1 MLSNTDEK
9 IDPKVGQKTAGAGA
23 DVKIDTIAGSRGDPE
38 AGTNAQAT
46 GADQGA
52 NGSHRSAAASGA
64 QTAPVAAGSQTR
76 QAFALL
82 RRAAKP
88 DQGHLGWAVMWL
100 MLAALLEVLG
110 PIMGKALIDEHLLPR
125 HLDWPRMAALLAGLL
140 LTGWIASGLRYLQL
154 VRLSGLAMRSVMRLR
169 QMVYGHVLLLPMS
182 FFDRAITGQLVSRV
196 TNDTEAVKNLYIQVL
211 FVMLDSTIVLVG
223 TICAMAW
230 LDWRLMSMVLALLPA
245 VLVIV
250 WLYQRWSA
258 PAVTRARALR
268 SDINGQVAES
278 IGGMSVLQANNAE
291 ARFGERF
298 AATNQDHYTA
308 RLAELRANA
317 WLLRPAL
324 DLFNVILLAAVI
336 FVFGNREM
344 TASEVGV
351 LYAFISYLARVIEPL
366 IQITMQFS
374 QLQQAVVASAR
385 VATLLDEAA
394 ANEHGA
400 GSPRNANN
408 AGNVGPDGIDK
419 GIANTIGN
427 GDDPGAA
434 TDRYDDGKTPA
445 VAISRLNF
453 AYNEGQTV
461 LHDLS
466 LEIPQG
472 AFFGIVGHTGSG
484 KSTLLSLLL
493 RFYPARH
500 GAIAIH
506 GVPLDE
512 IGNERFRAEVGLVPQ
527 DPFLLAA
534 SARENI
540 DMGRGLTQAQ
550 IETAARAAHA
560 HDFIMALDQGYDT
573 SLGEGGSRLSVGQKQ
588 LIAIAR
594 ALAGQPRILLL
605 DEATSHIDSQTEQ
618 VVQVALDELRGK
630 VTVIAIAHR
639 LSTIRDA
646 DRLIVLIHGRIA
658 ETGPH
663 EQLMQIE
670 GGLYQRL
677 YLLQQLAA

>member
-1 MLSNTDEK
+1 MK
-9 IDPKVGQKTAGAGA
+9 
-23 DVKIDTIAGSRGDPE
+23 PE
-38 AGTNAQAT
+38 AKST
-46 GADQGA
+46 
-52 NGSHRSAAASGA
+52 SG
-64 QTAPVAAGSQTR
+64 QMR
-76 QAFALL
+76 QAIALL
-82 RRAAKP
+82 RRAALP
-88 DQGHLGWAVMWL
+88 DQHHLGKAVLWL
-100 MLAALLEVLG
+100 MAAALLEVLG
-110 PIMGKALIDEHLLPR
+110 PIMGKALIDEHLLPH
-125 HLDWPRMAALLAGLL
+125 HLDWPRMAGLLAGVV

-169 QMVYGHVLLLPMS
+169 EMVYTHVLLLPMS

-196 TNDTEAVKNLYIQVL
+196 TNDTEAVKSLYIQVL
-211 FVMLDSTIVLVG
+211 FVMLDSTIVLIG
-223 TICAMAW
+223 TVCAMAW
-230 LDWRLMSMVLALLPA
+230 LDWRLMLIVLALLPA
-245 VLVIV
+245 VLLIV

-268 SDINGQVAES
+268 SDINGQMAES
-278 IGGMSVLQANNAE
+278 IGGMSVLQASNAE
-291 ARFGERF
+291 TRFGQRF
-298 AATNQDHYTA
+298 ATTNQDHYTA

-324 DLFNVILLAAVI
+324 DLFNIILLAAVI
-336 FVFGNREM
+336 FMFGHREM
-344 TASEVGV
+344 TATEVGV

-374 QLQQAVVASAR
+374 QLQQSVVATAR
-385 VATLLDEAA
+385 VATLLDEGAAQEHSGARTPAAA
-394 ANEHGA
+394 ANDSGA
-400 GSPRNANN
+400 
-408 AGNVGPDGIDK
+408 
-419 GIANTIGN
+419 
-427 GDDPGAA
+427 
-434 TDRYDDGKTPA
+434 PA
-445 VAISRLNF
+445 VAIRHLNF
-453 AYNEGQTV
+453 AYNEGQPV

-466 LEIPQG
+466 LDIPQG
-472 AFFGIVGHTGSG
+472 DFVGIVGHTGSG

-500 GAIAIH
+500 GSILMH
-506 GVPLDE
+506 GVPLDD
-512 IGNERFRAEVGLVPQ
+512 IDNERFRAEVGLVPQ

-540 DMGRGLTQAQ
+540 DMGRGLSQQQ

-573 SLGEGGSRLSVGQKQ
+573 ALGEGGSRLSVGQKQ

-594 ALAGQPRILLL
+594 ALAGTPRILLL

-618 VVQVALDELRGK
+618 IVQLALDELRGK

-646 DRLIVLIHGRIA
+646 DRIIVLNHGRIT

>member
-1 MLSNTDEK
+1 MHSKPDAVS
-9 IDPKVGQKTAGAGA
+9 PPV
-23 DVKIDTIAGSRGDPE
+23 
-38 AGTNAQAT
+38 
-46 GADQGA
+46 
-52 NGSHRSAAASGA
+52 SARR
-64 QTAPVAAGSQTR
+64 QTW

-82 RRAAKP
+82 RRAALP
-88 DQGHLGWAVMWL
+88 DQHHLGWAVMWL
-100 MLAALLEVLG
+100 VLAALLEVLG
-110 PIMGKALIDEHLLPR
+110 PIMGKALIDEHLLPH
-125 HLDWPRMAALLAGLL
+125 HLDWPRMAALLAGVLF
-140 LTGWIASGLRYLQL
+140 TGWIASGLRYLQL

-169 QMVYGHVLLLPMS
+169 AMVYGHVLLLPMA

-196 TNDTEAVKNLYIQVL
+196 TNDTEAVKTLYIQVL

-223 TICAMAW
+223 TVAAMAW
-230 LDWRLMSMVLALLPA
+230 LDWHLMVIVLALLPA
-245 VLVIV
+245 VLLIV

-268 SDINGQVAES
+268 SDINGQMAES
-278 IGGMSVLQANNAE
+278 IGGMSVLQANTAE
-291 ARFGERF
+291 ARFGARF
-298 AATNQDHYTA
+298 ADTNRQHYTA

-324 DLFNVILLAAVI
+324 DMFNIILLAAVI
-336 FVFGNREM
+336 FMFGKREM
-344 TASEVGV
+344 TATEVGV

-374 QLQQAVVASAR
+374 QLQQSVVATAR
-385 VATLLDEAA
+385 VATLLDEATAWEHDARHQAKRDAGGRDA
-394 ANEHGA
+394 AND
-400 GSPRNANN
+400 SQ
-408 AGNVGPDGIDK
+408 V
-419 GIANTIGN
+419 
-427 GDDPGAA
+427 
-434 TDRYDDGKTPA
+434 PA
-445 VAISRLNF
+445 VAIRHLNF
-453 AYNEGQTV
+453 AYNEGNTV

-493 RFYPARH
+493 RFYPAKH
-500 GAIAIH
+500 GSIAIH
-506 GVPLDE
+506 GTPLDA
-512 IGNERFRAEVGLVPQ
+512 IANDRFRAEVGLVPQ

-550 IETAARAAHA
+550 IEAAARAAHA
-560 HDFIMALDQGYDT
+560 HDFITALDQGYDT
-573 SLGEGGSRLSVGQKQ
+573 ALGEGGSRLSVGQKQ
-588 LIAIAR
+588 LVAIAR

-618 VVQVALDELRGK
+618 IVQTALDELRGK

-646 DRLIVLIHGRIA
+646 DRIIVLNHGRIA

-663 EQLMQIE
+663 EQLMRID

>member
-1 MLSNTDEK
+1 MPSDSMLTN
-9 IDPKVGQKTAGAGA
+9 P
-23 DVKIDTIAGSRGDPE
+23 DTTSI
-38 AGTNAQAT
+38 
-46 GADQGA
+46 
-52 NGSHRSAAASGA
+52 GA
-64 QTAPVAAGSQTR
+64 QSR
-76 QAFALL
+76 QAFTLL
-82 RRAAKP
+82 RRAARP
-88 DQGHLGWAVMWL
+88 DQHHLGWAVLWL
-100 MLAALLEVLG
+100 MLAALFEVMG

-125 HLDWPRMAALLAGLL
+125 HLDWPRMALLLAGLL

-169 QMVYGHVLLLPMS
+169 EMVYSHVLLLPMS

-211 FVMLDSTIVLVG
+211 FVILDSTIVLVG
-223 TICAMAW
+223 TIAAMAW
-230 LDWRLMSMVLALLPA
+230 LDLRLMGMVLALLPA

-268 SDINGQVAES
+268 SDINGQMAES
-278 IGGMSVLQANNAE
+278 IGGMSVLQANNAQT
-291 ARFGERF
+291 RF
-298 AATNQDHYTA
+298 AARFAVTNEHHYTA
-308 RLAELRANA
+308 RQAELRANA

-324 DLFNVILLAAVI
+324 DLFNVILLAVVI
-336 FVFGNREM
+336 FVFGQRQM
-344 TASEVGV
+344 TATEVGV

-385 VATLLDEAA
+385 VATLLGEAEAKEHTTAGIGQA
-394 ANEHGA
+394 A
-400 GSPRNANN
+400 S
-408 AGNVGPDGIDK
+408 VGQI
-419 GIANTIGN
+419 
-427 GDDPGAA
+427 GDDTA
-434 TDRYDDGKTPA
+434 PA
-445 VAISRLNF
+445 VAIRHLDF
-453 AYNEGQTV
+453 AYNEGQPV

-466 LEIPQG
+466 LEIPNG
-472 AFFGIVGHTGSG
+472 AFIGVVGHTGSG

-493 RFYPARH
+493 RFYPAPH
-500 GAIAIH
+500 GSITLH
-506 GVPLDE
+506 GMALDD
-512 IGNERFRAEVGLVPQ
+512 IDNERFRADVGLVPQ

-540 DMGRGLTQAQ
+540 DMGRGLTQEQ

-560 HDFIMALDQGYDT
+560 HDFIMALDQGYAT
-573 SLGEGGSRLSVGQKQ
+573 ELGEGGSRLSVGQKQ

-618 VVQVALDELRGK
+618 IVQVALDELRGK

-646 DRLIVLIHGRIA
+646 DRIIVLNHGRIT

-663 EQLMQIE
+663 DALMQIE

-677 YLLQQLAA
+677 YLLQQLSVPA

>member
-1 MLSNTDEK
+1 MK
-9 IDPKVGQKTAGAGA
+9 P
-23 DVKIDTIAGSRGDPE
+23 DTKPE
-38 AGTNAQAT
+38 TKPDTTNQM
-46 GADQGA
+46 
-52 NGSHRSAAASGA
+52 
-64 QTAPVAAGSQTR
+64 R
-76 QAFALL
+76 QAIALL
-82 RRAAKP
+82 RRAALP
-88 DQGHLGWAVMWL
+88 DQHHLGWAVLWL
-100 MLAALLEVLG
+100 AAAALLEVLG
-110 PIMGKALIDEHLLPR
+110 PIMGKALIDEHLLPH
-125 HLDWPRMAALLAGLL
+125 HLDWPRMAALLAGVV

-169 QMVYGHVLLLPMS
+169 EMVYTHVLLLPMA

-196 TNDTEAVKNLYIQVL
+196 TNDTEAVKSLYIQVL

-223 TICAMAW
+223 TVCAMAW
-230 LDWRLMSMVLALLPA
+230 LDWRLMLIVLALLPA
-245 VLVIV
+245 VLLIV

-268 SDINGQVAES
+268 SEINGQMAES
-278 IGGMSVLQANNAE
+278 IGGMSVLQASNAE
-291 ARFGERF
+291 QRFGRRF
-298 AATNQDHYTA
+298 ATTNQDHYTA
-308 RLAELRANA
+308 RLSELRANA

-324 DLFNVILLAAVI
+324 DLFNIILLAAVI
-336 FVFGNREM
+336 FMFGHREM
-344 TASEVGV
+344 TATEVGV

-374 QLQQAVVASAR
+374 QLQQSVVATAR
-385 VATLLDEAA
+385 VATLLDEGAAQEHRASGDAVAARATA
-394 ANEHGA
+394 ANDSGA
-400 GSPRNANN
+400 PA
-408 AGNVGPDGIDK
+408 
-419 GIANTIGN
+419 IAI
-427 GDDPGAA
+427 
-434 TDRYDDGKTPA
+434 RH
-445 VAISRLNF
+445 LNF
-453 AYNEGQTV
+453 AYNPGQTV

-472 AFFGIVGHTGSG
+472 DFVGIVGHTGSG

-493 RFYPARH
+493 RFYPAQH
-500 GAIAIH
+500 GSILVH
-506 GVPLDE
+506 GMPLDA
-512 IGNERFRAEVGLVPQ
+512 IDNERFRAEVGLVPQ

-540 DMGRGLTQAQ
+540 DMGRGLSQEQ
-550 IETAARAAHA
+550 IEAAARAAHA
-560 HDFIMALDQGYDT
+560 HDFITALDQGYDT
-573 SLGEGGSRLSVGQKQ
+573 PLGEGGSRLSVGQKQ

-594 ALAGQPRILLL
+594 ALAGTPRILLL

-618 VVQVALDELRGK
+618 IVQVALDELRGK

-646 DRLIVLIHGRIA
+646 DRIIVLNHGRIA

-663 EQLMQIE
+663 EQLMQID